1 MRNPSGVSGTAYDAR
16 MASGAQYEVTVATG
30 SRKTPLLKYRGPVP
44 RVAGLEVQADDQQVR
59 LVYVDDTDPTNGTG
73 VVLDFADNPGGDLT
87 LNRVEIGEDGKPS
100 GKPVSK
106 KL

>member
-1 MRNPSGVSGTAYDAR
+1 MRNPWGVCGTAYHAH

-59 LVYVDDTDPTNGTG
+59 LVYVDDQDPTNGAG

-87 LNRVEIGEDGKPS
+87 LNRVELDDNLNPT

-106 KL
+106 SV

>member
-1 MRNPSGVSGTAYDAR
+1 MRNPWGVCGTAYDAR

-44 RVAGLEVQADDQQVR
+44 RVGGLEVQADDQQVR
-59 LVYVDDTDPTNGTG
+59 LVYVDAEDPTNGAG
-73 VVLDFADNPGGDLT
+73 VVLDFADNPGGELT
-87 LNRVEIGEDGKPS
+87 LHRVELDDNLKPT

-106 KL
+106 SV